1 MNLELIEMYL
11 KEFDEL
17 FRPPHV
23 KAKPLRGGWVCALV
37 RRCRLRKSRDINFE
51 KAGWISFSMALNQG
65 VQVLPKV
72 VERPGLFGTNF
83 PPT

>member
-17 FRPPHV
+17 FRPPV

-37 RRCRLRKSRDINFE
+37 RRCRLRKSRDIKFK
-51 KAGWISFSMALNQG
+51 KAGRISPGMALNQW
-65 VQVLPKV
+65 VQVLPDV
-72 VERPGLFGTNF
+72 VEAKPICQVLY
-83 PPT
+83 PSP